1 MFTRWGSIGCVGRRP
16 HGWLTDANDGPTK
29 GARVGVRP
37 LVGYAPGV
45 YDMFHVG
52 HLNILR
58 RAKLECDYLIAGVVT
73 DEVVEQIKS
82 RRPVVPLFERLEV
95 VQSIRFVDEAVA
107 DDSEEKFA
115 MWERLRFD
123 IIFKGD
129 DWRGTPKGDRM
140 DAAFAEVGVQV
151 RYLPYTRKTSSTAL
165 RALVTGEG

>member
-1 MFTRWGSIGCVGRRP
+1 MSST
-16 HGWLTDANDGPTK
+16 
-29 GARVGVRP
+29 P

-73 DEVVEQIKS
+73 DEVVEQIKG
-82 RRPVVPLFERLEV
+82 RRPIVPLFERLEI

-115 MWERLRFD
+115 MWERLAFD
-123 IIFKGD
+123 VIFKGD

-140 DAAFAEVGVQV
+140 EKAFDAVGVAV
-151 RYLPYTRKTSSTAL
+151 RYMPYTQNTSSTAL
-165 RALVTGEG
+165 RTLVTGQG